1 MGAGGAEG
9 IPQNYWEESGSS
21 GVGGG
26 KLSWLRIH
34 LQSGSEYFNTTPAPC
49 PEISPGTRHGAWLCR
64 GLRGSH
70 QALDT
75 GWTNTFVPPAFC
87 LTYFVLGARQ
97 GVSQLGGAFGMQL
110 RGASGMQLRRASTL
124 CLLTSR
130 SRFLTP
136 CPRQGF
142 SLELPVS
149 SLICGSTLCTFQIGT
164 CAHCHS
170 PSWHQAEGS
179 SCTLAEPAYIW
190 PEGASTSLMLHSV
203 TGLEQ
208 WALAKGWPAFKCT
221 GRA

>member
-1 MGAGGAEG
+1 MNILTPLPHRALRSPLALAMGLGFVEG
-9 IPQNYWEESGSS
+9 LGEVTRHWTLDGPIHLSLLPSASHT
-21 GVGGG
+21 
-26 KLSWLRIH
+26 LSWVPGR
-34 LQSGSEYFNTTPAPC
+34 A
-49 PEISPGTRHGAWLCR
+49 SPSW
-64 GLRGSH
+64 
-70 QALDT
+70 
-75 GWTNTFVPPAFC
+75 
-87 LTYFVLGARQ
+87 
-97 GVSQLGGAFGMQL
+97 GGAFGMQL

-203 TGLEQ
+203 TSLGQ